1 MYGIMG
7 RIVLYTLAG
16 LAAGFMTWLFSDVS
30 GFVHLS
36 DSAGRLSKVDIQAT
50 YIIGMAWGAFVA
62 ILLGI
67 ADFVNSGT
75 WGQWPKVL
83 GFGLIVGLVG
93 GVLGL
98 QIGMLFFGGLY
109 VEPANT
115 AVDFLRNVTARAIGW
130 AAIGAFAGTSDG
142 WRKGSLRVGRNGFI
156 GGAIGGLIGG
166 SAFEIIPY
174 LMPGLRASPISRLF
188 GFLITGACI
197 GLFVSLVQQFFK
209 EAWIRIVVGRNEGR
223 DVIIDR
229 METKIGRSE
238 LAEVPLFGD
247 STIAKIHAILYG
259 QPGGQFIIRDVSNSP
274 VGVVVNDSLVSGDYP
289 IRDGDQIRIA
299 NRLLVFRERMTRHQP
314 VPAPRDRPIAPPA
327 PSGGDANAAGGNAS
341 LHRESFSNGRRSA
354 STVRETTRSSVTLAP
369 TGSAPPHPQGGS
381 NATSLRAGGA
391 NMLSAVA
398 GPHAGTSFRLVPGA
412 QMVMGRDPANAIGLP
427 DDTKA
432 SRAHAR
438 VVRDSGGNWVVEDNG
453 STNGTFVNG
462 QRITRQELASGD
474 TILIGATALRF
485 E

>member
-1 MYGIMG
+1 MYGTMG

-16 LAAGFMTWLFSDVS
+16 LAAGFMTWLFSDAS

-36 DSAGRLSKVDIQAT
+36 NSVKQMTPADARAQYFV
-50 YIIGMAWGAFVA
+50 GMAWGAFVA
-62 ILLGI
+62 IFLGV

-75 WGQWPKVL
+75 WGQWLKVL
-83 GFGLIVGLVG
+83 AFGTIVGLVA

-109 VEPANT
+109 VEPANSPI
-115 AVDFLRNVTARAIGW
+115 DFLRNVLARAIGW

-142 WRKGSLRVGRNGFI
+142 WRKASFRVGRNGFI

-174 LMPGLRASPISRLF
+174 LTPGLQASPISRLF

-197 GLFVSLVQQFFK
+197 GLFISLVQQFFK

-223 DVIIDR
+223 DIIIDSL
-229 METKIGRSE
+229 ETKIGRSE
-238 LAEVPLFGD
+238 LADVPLFGD
-247 STIAKIHAILYG
+247 AAVAKIHAILYG
-259 QPGGQFIIRDVSNSP
+259 QPGGEFILRDVSNSP
-274 VGVVVNDSLVSGDYP
+274 VGVLVNESRISTDYP
-289 IRDGDQIRIA
+289 IHDGDQIRIA
-299 NRLLVFRERMTRHQP
+299 NRLLVFRERLTRHQP
-314 VPAPRDRPIAPPA
+314 ASVPRDRPQAA
-327 PSGGDANAAGGNAS
+327 LSGEDAYAAGGNAS
-341 LHRESFSNGRRSA
+341 LHRVSSVSDERSA
-354 STVRETTRSSVTLAP
+354 SIADGTAKSSGTLAP
-369 TGSAPPHPQGGS
+369 AGSAPPTG
-381 NATSLRAGGA
+381 AGGEK
-391 NMLSAVA
+391 LTAVA
-398 GPHAGTSFRLVPGA
+398 GPHAGTSFRLAAGA
-412 QMVMGRDPANAIGLP
+412 PLVLGRDPANAIGLP
-427 DDTKA
+427 EDTKA

-438 VVRDSGGNWVVEDNG
+438 ILRDSGGSWVVEDNG

-462 QRITRQELASGD
+462 QRVTRQELAPGD